1 MNRTIFTELSIFLLL
16 IVSKLSS
23 TFINISPFLAV
34 IIIGSYFIHSKHRLL
49 LMIFAAQLFSDL
61 VYGLHVSNISIYLS
75 YLVIVLVIYRHVRM
89 FSLTRSILLGL
100 QANLVFFLISNFGH
114 YLAYSS
120 EYTISLIA
128 ETYSLGLSFGINLL
142 LSTIVSIIIF
152 HALLAVS
159 RKQLVKSRSTRGETR
174 T

>member
-1 MNRTIFTELSIFLLL
+1 MFTELSIFLLL

-23 TFINISPFLAV
+23 NFLNISPFLAMIV
-34 IIIGSYFIHSKHRLL
+34 IGSYFIHSKYRLL
-49 LMIFAAQLFSDL
+49 LMIFVAQLFSDL
-61 VYGLHVSNISIYLS
+61 LYGLHVSNISIYLS
-75 YLVIVLVIYRHVRM
+75 YFVIVLVIYGNVRM
-89 FSLTRSILLGL
+89 FSLTRIILHGL
-100 QANLVFFLISNFGH
+100 QANLVFFIISNFGH

-142 LSTIVSIIIF
+142 LSTIIFIIIF

-159 RKQLVKSRSTRGETR
+159 RKQLVKSRSTR
-174 T
+174 

>member
-1 MNRTIFTELSIFLLL
+1 MFTELSIFLLL

-23 TFINISPFLAV
+23 NFLNISPFLAMIV
-34 IIIGSYFIHSKHRLL
+34 IGSYFIHSKYRLL
-49 LMIFAAQLFSDL
+49 LMIFVAQLFSDL
-61 VYGLHVSNISIYLS
+61 LYGLHVSNISIYLS
-75 YLVIVLVIYRHVRM
+75 YFVIVLVIYGNVRM
-89 FSLTRSILLGL
+89 FSLTRSILHGL
-100 QANLVFFLISNFGH
+100 QANLVFFIISNFGH

-142 LSTIVSIIIF
+142 LSTIVFIIIF

-159 RKQLVKSRSTRGETR
+159 RKQLVKSRSTR
-174 T
+174 

>member
-1 MNRTIFTELSIFLLL
+1 MFTELSIFLLL

-34 IIIGSYFIHSKHRLL
+34 IVIGSYFIHSKYRLL
-49 LMIFAAQLFSDL
+49 LMIFAVQLFSDL
-61 VYGLHVSNISIYLS
+61 VYGLHVSNLSVYLS
-75 YLVIVLVIYRHVRM
+75 YLIIVLVIYRSEVI
-89 FSLTRSILLGL
+89 FSLTKSILHGL
-100 QANLVFFLISNFGH
+100 QANVIFFIVSNFGH
-114 YLAYSS
+114 YLAYNS

-128 ETYSLGLSFGINLL
+128 ETYSQGLYYGINLL
-142 LSTIVSIIIF
+142 LSTVIFIIIF

-159 RKQLVKSRSTRGETR
+159 RKQLVKSRSTRGEPR

>member
-49 LMIFAAQLFSDL
+49 LMISAAQLFSDL
-61 VYGLHVSNISIYLS
+61 VYGLHVSNLSIYLS
-75 YLVIVLVIYRHVRM
+75 YLIIVLVIYRNEVIY
-89 FSLTRSILLGL
+89 SLTKSMLYGL
-100 QANLVFFLISNFGH
+100 QANIIFFVVTNFGH
-114 YLAYSS
+114 YLAYNSV
-120 EYTISLIA
+120 YTISLLA
-128 ETYSLGLSFGINLL
+128 ETYSRGLLFGINLL
-142 LSTIVSIIIF
+142 LSTIVFIIIF

-159 RKQLVKSRSTRGETR
+159 RKQLVKSRSTRGEPR

>member
-1 MNRTIFTELSIFLLL
+1 MLTELSIFLLL

-34 IIIGSYFIHSKHRLL
+34 IVIGSYFIHSKYRLL
-49 LMIFAAQLFSDL
+49 LMIFAVQLFSDL
-61 VYGLHVSNISIYLS
+61 VYGLHVSNLSVYLS
-75 YLVIVLVIYRHVRM
+75 YLIIVLIIYRSEIIY
-89 FSLTRSILLGL
+89 SLTKSMSYGL
-100 QANLVFFLISNFGH
+100 QANVIFFIVSNFGH

-128 ETYSLGLSFGINLL
+128 ETYSQGLTFGINLL
-142 LSTIVSIIIF
+142 LSTIVFIIIF

-159 RKQLVKSRSTRGETR
+159 RKQLVKSRSTR
-174 T
+174 

>member
-61 VYGLHVSNISIYLS
+61 VYGLHVSNLSVYLS
-75 YLVIVLVIYRHVRM
+75 YLIIVLIIYRSEIIY
-89 FSLTRSILLGL
+89 SLTKSMLHGL
-100 QANLVFFLISNFGH
+100 QANLVFFIISNFGH
-114 YLAYSS
+114 FLAYNS
-120 EYTISLIA
+120 EYTLSLIA

-142 LSTIVSIIIF
+142 LSTIVFIIIF

-159 RKQLVKSRSTRGETR
+159 RKQLVKSRSTRGEPR

>member
-61 VYGLHVSNISIYLS
+61 VYGLHVSNLSIYLS
-75 YLVIVLVIYRHVRM
+75 YFIIVLVIYRNEIIY
-89 FSLTRSILLGL
+89 SITKSMLHGL
-100 QANLVFFLISNFGH
+100 QANVIFFIITNFGH
-114 YLAYSS
+114 YLASVS
-120 EYTISLIA
+120 YTHLTLPTNR
-128 ETYSLGLSFGINLL
+128 E
-142 LSTIVSIIIF
+142 V
-152 HALLAVS
+152 
-159 RKQLVKSRSTRGETR
+159 
-174 T
+174 

>member
-1 MNRTIFTELSIFLLL
+1 MFTELSIFLLL

-34 IIIGSYFIHSKHRLL
+34 IVIGSYFIHSKYRLL
-49 LMIFAAQLFSDL
+49 LMIFFTQLFSDL
-61 VYGLHVSNISIYLS
+61 IYGLHASNLSIYLS
-75 YLVIVLVIYRHVRM
+75 YLIIVLAIYRKERI
-89 FSLTRSILLGL
+89 FTLTKSILHGI
-100 QANLVFFLISNFGH
+100 QANVIFFLISNFGH

-120 EYTISLIA
+120 EYSISLVV
-128 ETYSLGLSFGINLL
+128 ETYSQGLLFGINLL
-142 LSTIVSIIIF
+142 FSTLVFTTIF

-159 RKQLVKSRSTRGETR
+159 RKQLVKSRSTRGEPR